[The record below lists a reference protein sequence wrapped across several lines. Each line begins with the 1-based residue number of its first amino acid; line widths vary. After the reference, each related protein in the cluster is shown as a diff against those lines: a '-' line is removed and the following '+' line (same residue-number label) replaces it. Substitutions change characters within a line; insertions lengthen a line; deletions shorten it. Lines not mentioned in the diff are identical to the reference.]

1 MLSVTE
7 LRKGTVFVDQGKPY
21 VVLEYRHTKM
31 GRGTANVRVKVRDL
45 KSDFSLEKTFISGAS
60 VKEGI
65 VDRKKAQYLYSDE
78 SKLYFMDPKSF
89 EQFSTP
95 VKLGEGATNFLKE
108 DMEVTLIS
116 FDNEPVSIE
125 VPLKVDL
132 KVVEAPPGAKGD
144 TKQGG
149 TKEAVLET
157 RVKVQV
163 PLFVKVDDVV
173 RVNTDTGGYVGRVS

>member
-7 LRKGTVFVDQGKPY
+7 LRRGTVFVDQGKPY
-21 VVLEYRHTKM
+21 VVLGYRHTKM
-31 GRGTANVRVKVRDL
+31 GRGTANVRVKVKNL
-45 KSDFSLEKTFISGAS
+45 KSGTSLEKTFISGAS
-60 VKEGI
+60 VEEG
-65 VDRKKAQYLYSDE
+65 VVNRKKAQYLYSNE

-95 VKLGEGATNFLKE
+95 VKLGEGVINFLKE
-108 DMEVTLIS
+108 GMEVTLAF

-125 VPLKVDL
+125 IPLKVDL

-149 TKEAVLET
+149 TKKAVLET
-157 RVKVQV
+157 GVKVQV
-163 PLFVKVDDVV
+163 PLFVKVGDVL
-173 RVNTDTGGYVGRVS
+173 RVNTNTGGYVGRAS